1 MISAVVQDSKS
12 QEYYYGTG
20 KRKTSIARVRLYL
33 GNGDLISVNDKPLEE
48 AFPWEMWRYTV
59 RQPLEVTN
67 SRSRF
72 NVVALVKGGG
82 NSSQAQA
89 IRHGIARALVVYDES
104 LKTSLRQYGL
114 LTRDSRIK
122 ERKKYGL
129 KRARRAPQ
137 YTKR

>member
-1 MISAVVQDSKS
+1 MIPLVQQGSN

-20 KRKTSIARVRLYL
+20 KRKTSIAKVRLYL
-33 GNGDLISVNDKPLEE
+33 GNSNLIRINDKPLEE
-48 AFPWEMWRYTV
+48 AFPWFIWQMTV
-59 RQPLEVTN
+59 KEPLEVTN
-67 SRSRF
+67 SLGRF
-72 NVVALVKGGG
+72 HVTAQVKGGG
-82 NSSQAQA
+82 TSSQSQA
-89 IRHGIARALVVYDES
+89 LRHGIARALLAFDES
-104 LKTSLRQYGL
+104 LRATLRKHSL

>member
-1 MISAVVQDSKS
+1 MVQTATE

-20 KRKTSIARVRLYL
+20 KRKTSIAKVRLYL
-33 GNGDLISVNDKPLEE
+33 GNGNIIRVNDKPLEE
-48 AFPWEMWRYTV
+48 AFPWFIWQITV
-59 RQPLEVTN
+59 KEPLEVTN
-67 SRSRF
+67 SLGRF
-72 NVVALVKGGG
+72 HVMAQVKGGG
-82 NSSQAQA
+82 ISSQSQA
-89 IRHGIARALVVYDES
+89 VRHGIARALVAFDEN
-104 LKTSLRQYGL
+104 LKTPLRRHGL